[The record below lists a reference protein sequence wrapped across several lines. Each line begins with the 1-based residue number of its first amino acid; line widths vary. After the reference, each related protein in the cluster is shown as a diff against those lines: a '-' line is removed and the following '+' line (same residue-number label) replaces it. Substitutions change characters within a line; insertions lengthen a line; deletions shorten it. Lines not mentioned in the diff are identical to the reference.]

1 MNNNS
6 SSSNSSSSP
15 AGLWSQ
21 GCSYCRSCLHAAK
34 TKLWGGKKCPSC
46 DQPLKNLQSKKME
59 GGGCGGSPDEEP
71 PRDPGVAQH
80 HSFNMDDLEGHRAHS
95 IYVGVHVPGNYRRR
109 SRHHRHR
116 HHHHHKTSK
125 DGSDNRPVMPPL
137 DEDCPDGFSLT
148 PPSQRVQFILGED
161 DDDDGT
167 HDSHPLFSEMET
179 LTEME
184 GGELEWKETAR
195 WVKFEEDVEE
205 GGERWSK
212 PHVATLSL
220 HSLFELRSFLLNGT
234 VILDMDATSLE
245 QIADLLLDNMINQG
259 QLTFEGRE
267 KFRDALLRKHKH
279 LYEKQKHNKEN
290 GNTSM
295 SRLPLIRSLAEIG
308 RNHSSSKM
316 EEGGASTQASPTP
329 TPTTALDEP
338 PKFGR
343 FLNVPGSG
351 GGVGC
356 GGGVGGGGGGGSTEG
371 GNNASAT
378 SNPDGT
384 MEQSPSS
391 GSITCNHSASNLDGP
406 EHKGNTHFMRKIPAG
421 AEASNILVGEVPFLE
436 KPATAFVR
444 LSQSANLGD
453 LTEVPVPTRFLYIIL
468 GPTGGLPRY
477 HEIGRAM
484 ATLLS
489 DEVFHDVAYKAKN
502 RSHLLAAVDEFLD
515 AVTVLP
521 PGEWDPAIR
530 IEPPAAIPSQE
541 PRKNKKPEAAEV
553 IDEEEEEQKMREE
566 AGLTRSGRLFG
577 GFINDI
583 KRKAPWFLSDFKDG
597 FSIQSI
603 ASIIFIYFACLT
615 PIITFGGLLGEATE
629 NRIAALESLVAGL
642 LCGVV
647 YGMFSGQP
655 LTVLGSTGPV
665 LVFET
670 ILFDFC
676 KTMSWSYLSFRLWIG
691 LWAGFIL
698 IILVAV
704 DASALVC
711 FITRFTEENFA
722 TLIAFIFIYKAVEKV
737 LKIGEKYPME
747 TSVDAYKFC
756 ECVPLNETEDVMN
769 STDWSNISKEECMRV
784 YNGTMVGNGHEC
796 EHYYPDVFLLSL
808 ILFFGTFLISVYLKD
823 FKFATFFPTKVR
835 QFISDFAVIIAIVA
849 MSGVDFAIGIHTP
862 KLDVPSEFKPTWEG
876 RGWVIPPF
884 DGNPWWSPLAAFI
897 PALLACILLFMDQQI
912 TAVIVNRKEHKLK
925 KGGGYHL
932 DLFVLAVL
940 IMINSVMGLPWF
952 VAATVLSIN
961 HVNSLK
967 LESECAAPGEKP
979 KFLGV
984 RENRLTHITIFV
996 FIGLSVVMTPI
1007 LRKIPMPVLFGVF
1020 LYMGIAALKGIQ
1032 FFDRILIMFMPV
1044 KYQPDYTFLRQV
1056 PLKKVHLFT
1065 AIQLACLVVLWV
1077 IKSFKQT
1084 SILFPLMLVVMIGI
1098 RKSLD
1103 WIFTQRELKIL
1114 DDTLPEFSR
1123 KKRMEIEVDDDE
1135 DEETKI
1141 GKETISTAEGV
1152 MTIPLANGNVM
1163 KVPMN
1168 PINISEEVNKSGV
1181 WMDINKDQEKKP
1193 PTSPTKNNED
1203 RSRNS
1208 CKRCRRRK
1216 KSRANDE
1223 VNGVPNGV
1231 AFGHATDV
1239 EMIDSPLCM
1248 GHSEN
1253 ESDTKES
1260 TLEIENEACHFTKK
1274 RGTKKDAL
1282 NEEEKK
1288 RLSMM
1293 AEEDEEDEG
1302 ITIKIEGPRHHK
1314 KNSIV
1319 SAETSV

>member
-1 MNNNS
+1 MGKNS
-6 SSSNSSSSP
+6 KMDSGGQPSSP
-15 AGLWSQ
+15 
-21 GCSYCRSCLHAAK
+21 
-34 TKLWGGKKCPSC
+34 
-46 DQPLKNLQSKKME
+46 E
-59 GGGCGGSPDEEP
+59 EEP
-71 PRDPGVAQH
+71 PRDPGVAKY
-80 HSFNMDDLEGHRAHS
+80 HSYTNEDLEGHRAHS
-95 IYVGVHVPGNYRRR
+95 IYLGVHVPGARRR
-109 SRHHRHR
+109 PRHRHHR
-116 HHHHHKTSK
+116 HHHHHKSSSK
-125 DGSDNRPVMPPL
+125 DGSENRPAMPTL
-137 DEDCPDGFSLT
+137 EEDCPDGFSLT

-167 HDSHPLFSEMET
+167 HLSHPLFSEMET

-234 VILDMDATSLE
+234 VILDMDASSLE
-245 QIADLLLDNMINQG
+245 QITDLLLDNMINQG
-259 QLTFEGRE
+259 QLTYESRE
-267 KFRDALLRKHKH
+267 KFKDALLRKHKH
-279 LYEKQKHNKEN
+279 LYEKQKNSKEN
-290 GNTSM
+290 GNM

-308 RNHSSSKM
+308 RNHSSSK
-316 EEGGASTQASPTP
+316 S
-329 TPTTALDEP
+329 
-338 PKFGR
+338 
-343 FLNVPGSG
+343 
-351 GGVGC
+351 
-356 GGGVGGGGGGGSTEG
+356 
-371 GNNASAT
+371 GNNASVM
-378 SNPDGT
+378 SNPEGT

-391 GSITCNHSASNLDGP
+391 GSITQNHSANNLDGH
-406 EHKGNTHFMRKIPAG
+406 EHKGNTHFMRKIPPG
-421 AEASNILVGEVPFLE
+421 AEASNILVGEVPFLD
-436 KPATAFVR
+436 KPVTAFVR
-444 LSQSANLGD
+444 LTNSANLGN

-468 GPTGGLPRY
+468 GPVGGLPRY

-502 RSHLLAAVDEFLD
+502 RSHLLAGIDEFLD

-530 IEPPAAIPSQE
+530 IEPPAAIPSQDT
-541 PRKNKKPEAAEV
+541 RKKKQPVEV
-553 IDEEEEEQKMREE
+553 IDEEEEEVKLREE
-566 AGLTRSGRLFG
+566 AGLTRSGKLFG
-577 GFINDI
+577 GLINDI
-583 KRKAPWFLSDFKDG
+583 KRKSPWYLSDYKDG
-597 FSIQSI
+597 ISIQSI

-642 LCGVV
+642 ICGVT
-647 YGMFSGQP
+647 YGFFSGQP
-655 LTVLGSTGPV
+655 LTILGSTGPV

-670 ILFDFC
+670 ILYDFC
-676 KTMSWSYLSFRLWIG
+676 RTMEWSYLSFRLWIG
-691 LWAGFIL
+691 IWSGIIL
-698 IILVAV
+698 LILVAI

-737 LKIGEKYPME
+737 MKIGHKYPME
-747 TSVDAYKFC
+747 ISVDLNKSC
-756 ECVPLNETEDVMN
+756 ICVPFNETEDVME
-769 STDWSNISKEECMRV
+769 STDWSNMTSETCTEI
-784 YNGTMVGNGHEC
+784 YNGTMKGDGHEC
-796 EHYYPDVFLLSL
+796 MHYYPDVYLLSL
-808 ILFFGTFLISVYLKD
+808 ILFFGTFLIAIYLKD
-823 FKFATFFPTKVR
+823 FKSAAFFPAKIR
-835 QFISDFAVIIAIVA
+835 QVISDFAVIIAILV
-849 MSGVDFAIGIHTP
+849 MSGIDFAIGIHTP
-862 KLDVPSEFKPTWEG
+862 KLEVPSELKPTWSG
-876 RGWVIPPF
+876 RGWLIPPF
-884 DGNPWWSPLAAFI
+884 DGNPWWTSIVALV

-932 DLFVLAVL
+932 DLFILAL
-940 IMINSVMGLPWF
+940 LTTLNSIFGLPWF

-979 KFLGV
+979 QFLGV
-984 RENRLTHITIFV
+984 RENRLTHIIIFGL
-996 FIGLSVVMTPI
+996 IGLSVIMTPI

-1032 FFDRILIMFMPV
+1032 LFDRILIMFMPI
-1044 KYQPDYTFLRQV
+1044 KYQPDYSFLRQV

-1065 AIQLACLVVLWV
+1065 AIQVACLAVLWV

-1084 SILFPLMLVVMIGI
+1084 SILFPLMLVVMIGV

-1103 WIFTQRELKIL
+1103 WAFTQRELKIL

-1123 KKRMEIEVDDDE
+1123 KKRMENVDDEE
-1135 DEETKI
+1135 DEEKL
-1141 GKETISTAEGV
+1141 GKETSEGV

-1163 KVPMN
+1163 KVPLN
-1168 PINISEEVNKSGV
+1168 PINISEEMNKSGV

-1193 PTSPTKNNED
+1193 NSPTKNNED
-1203 RSRNS
+1203 RSRSS

-1216 KSRANDE
+1216 KSRTNDE
-1223 VNGVPNGV
+1223 VNGVAN
-1231 AFGHATDV
+1231 GHASDV
-1239 EMIDSPLCM
+1239 EMNGTFVCAD
-1248 GHSEN
+1248 HSEN
-1253 ESDTKES
+1253 ECNTKES
-1260 TLEIENEACHFTKK
+1260 RLDYENESCHFTKK
-1274 RGTKKDAL
+1274 RGHKRDAL
-1282 NEEEKK
+1282 NEDEKK

-1302 ITIKIEGPRHHK
+1302 ITIKVTK
-1314 KNSIV
+1314 S
-1319 SAETSV
+1319 